1 MITSINEFK
10 KYLTENSEFSQSGMH
25 GEDDFISSITSSIEK
40 KYPDLINTKN
50 WTELKIKIEEDW
62 PSLDSNLVIKHFSGE
77 NKHKGN

>member
-1 MITSINEFK
+1 MITTINEFK
-10 KYLTENSEFSQSGMH
+10 KYLTENSEFLQSGMH